1 MIERLRKRQYNLEN
15 KIMKE
20 KLKNLIQYLKL
31 QKIKKLTAV
40 IVVVST
46 VVVAGV
52 SVIYLANKGSAV
64 NVANA
69 ESVSAVDSN
78 LTIAI
83 VGEEESLITG
93 NNMSNNSW
101 PGEII
106 SLSNLQVQPDREG
119 TISGWNVRIGEKV
132 RAGQVI
138 GKLSRPPQMPD
149 AIMALSEKSQMLGEA
164 RTSVEALRIYTAKRI
179 TQLQQLRTDTENS
192 NKQKIELLKSDTGD
206 NDASTLSLIA
216 SKKKLAQVI
225 LRGSISNIFPMLYGQ
240 GNIPPLASIRSLQL
254 RGAFGAIDLGLRNQF
269 SNILFEALSD
279 LRDTNTVPEKSGLL
293 YFNTA
298 IKLVNA
304 SVVDGEMLTETD
316 LETLKQMLVKDQS
329 EFIAFLGEIKSMELE
344 KVNVQRESI
353 DKLAEIDSMV
363 SELEKEL
370 AMSEGD
376 FQAKEIAYKTIN
388 GAISGGYSIVAPNAG
403 IVSSIMK
410 KPGEFVGPGMP
421 VATVTTEGNDSVL
434 VRMRIP
440 NNIQKPM
447 SGELFSIVRPG
458 FGTDVQKVRLVGV
471 GSSLDEGSYM
481 ADAVFTGDTKWPIG
495 SSVRIIVP
503 VDSSSVLIK
512 YSSVFWD
519 ENGAP
524 LVWAVSEADRVFS
537 KKITIGRTLGTSVEV
552 YTGLKNGDR
561 YIANPNGEVKEDML
575 LGDLIKIS
583 PSKGDDTSPPAKSGK
598 DKDMGGMPM

>member
-1 MIERLRKRQYNLEN
+1 
-15 KIMKE
+15 MKE
-20 KLKNLIQYLKL
+20 KLKNLIQNIKLKKVSTL
-31 QKIKKLTAV
+31 V
-40 IVVVST
+40 IITMVVLVVVS
-46 VVVAGV
+46 VGGYIV
-52 SVIYLANKGSAV
+52 YLVNKNSSL

-69 ESVSAVDSN
+69 KSTSAELVDGN
-78 LTIAI
+78 LTVAT
-83 VGEEESLITG
+83 VGEEESLIVG
-93 NNMSNNSW
+93 NSMSNNSW

-119 TISGWNVRIGEKV
+119 TISQWSVRIGEKV
-132 RAGQVI
+132 RAGQVL

-164 RTSVEALRIYTAKRI
+164 RTSVEALRTYTTKRI
-179 TQLQQLRTDTENS
+179 VQLNQLRTDGEN
-192 NKQKIELLKSDTGD
+192 N
-206 NDASTLSLIA
+206 NSTSLIS
-216 SKKKLAQVI
+216 SKKKLAQVV
-225 LRGSISNIFPMLYGQ
+225 LRGSISSIFSMLYGQ
-240 GNIPPLASIRSLQL
+240 SSIPPLTSVPKLQL
-254 RGAFGAIDLGLRNQF
+254 KSAFGAIDSSSRNQF
-269 SNILFEALSD
+269 TDILLSALTD
-279 LRDTNTVPEKSGLL
+279 LKDTSIVPEKSGLL
-293 YFNTA
+293 YFDSA
-298 IKLVNA
+298 IKLANA
-304 SVVDGEMLTETD
+304 SMPDGEMFTEANLD
-316 LETLKQMLVKDQS
+316 TLKQMLIKDQS
-329 EFIAFLGEIKSMELE
+329 EFITVLGEIKSMGA
-344 KVNVQRESI
+344 
-353 DKLAEIDSMV
+353 DIDSMII
-363 SELEKEL
+363 ELEKEL

-376 FQAKEIAYKTIN
+376 FQAKETAYKTIN

-421 VATVTTEGNDSVL
+421 VATVTTEGNASVL

-440 NNIQKPM
+440 NNIQKPKT
-447 SGELFSIVRPG
+447 GELFSVVRPG
-458 FGTDVQKVRLVGV
+458 FSTDVQKVRLVGV

-524 LVWAVSEADRVFS
+524 LVWAISDADRIFS

-552 YTGLKNGDR
+552 YTGLTNGDR
-561 YIANPNGEVKEDML
+561 YISNPTLDIKEDML
-575 LGDLIKIS
+575 LGDLIKTV
-583 PSKGDDTSPPAKSGK
+583 PSKDGDDSSPTKSGK